1 MGRLPPEL
9 VLLVFKELGRGGR
22 TRRNCSL
29 VCNDWR
35 TFSLPFLYR
44 RLYIQSRRELL
55 ACMVMM
61 KNAPHIR
68 PLIQEISTIYD
79 APDAADPED
88 NSFDIDDADIREF
101 VRGFVHLHTISSSGF
116 TIFDIPPVLPGSL
129 VTALCIHDRWVNAQ
143 ELSLLFDASANTI
156 RSLTLDE
163 VAFRDPPP
171 AGDLSQLPTINMAVL
186 EDREYG
192 DDDYGPFSV
201 TNLSIRW
208 QHEWSLLDEIS
219 DLTCKLVL
227 PYKIQHLEIVSL
239 YDIPFHFNDI
249 EVIDDFETFILDL
262 HDHGSLR
269 KLTFTFEPMYGD
281 EPRGVGL
288 VDRFVKL
295 KSLGILDVRVGS
307 WSILHPAH

>member
-9 VLLVFKELGRGGR
+9 VLLVLKELGRGGR
-22 TRRNCSL
+22 TLRNCSL

-68 PLIQEISTIYD
+68 PLIQEIATIYD

-101 VRGFVHLHTISSSGF
+101 VRGFVHLHTISRSGF

-186 EDREYG
+186 EELVLRGYEGPLYPNLRMPRLKVLSCKGWHGVFREALP
-192 DDDYGPFSV
+192 D
-201 TNLSIRW
+201 
-208 QHEWSLLDEIS
+208 SLLTLAVSRECGAS
-219 DLTCKLVL
+219 LCCSQ
-227 PYKIQHLEIVSL
+227 PYMRSH
-239 YDIPFHFNDI
+239 
-249 EVIDDFETFILDL
+249 TAL
-262 HDHGSLR
+262 HR
-269 KLTFTFEPMYGD
+269 
-281 EPRGVGL
+281 
-288 VDRFVKL
+288 
-295 KSLGILDVRVGS
+295 
-307 WSILHPAH
+307 